1 MTAGQRSA
9 AAAIAVL
16 LLTGVA
22 GCGGGGPEPRP
33 TATPSASAAP
43 TGLPSPTDRSPHGVL
58 LSAQL
63 AMSTARRAEFSYRLG
78 GDPASGVLFWAP
90 KTVLKVKYPDTA
102 EQLIVLDTT
111 AYRGGDQATADRT
124 GGRHWEKFTV
134 PGGRR
139 EIPYAE
145 LVDRINPMVGL
156 TAAVAAESPRLVGEE
171 ELGEATVQHYRV
183 DIGVDRYVAAQTLLP
198 ATRQQA
204 LQAALGAGGVRQL
217 TLDLWLND
225 KDQLVQLRR
234 SGGVGPADTM
244 TYRGFGGPI
253 SVQAP
258 AENDTVDTGS
268 QSLPPLAS

>member
-9 AAAIAVL
+9 AAAMAVL

-22 GCGGGGPEPRP
+22 GCGSGGPAPGP
-33 TATPSASAAP
+33 SATPSASPVP

-63 AMSTARRAEFSYRLG
+63 AMSSARRAEFAYRLG
-78 GDPASGVLFWAP
+78 GEQAIGMLFWAP

-111 AYRGGDQATADRT
+111 AYRGGDQATAERT
-124 GGRHWEKFTV
+124 GGRHWEKYTV
-134 PGGRR
+134 PGGQR
-139 EIPYAE
+139 EIPYAG
-145 LVDRINPMVGL
+145 LVDRLNPMVAL
-156 TAAVAAESPRLVGEE
+156 TAAIAADGPQLVGEE
-171 ELGEATVQHYRV
+171 ELGEVTVQHYRV
-183 DIGVDRYVAAQTLLP
+183 TLGADRYVAAQTQLT

-204 LQAALGAGGVRQL
+204 LQGALAAAGVRQL

-234 SGGVGPADTM
+234 SGD
-244 TYRGFGGPI
+244 GGPDDTVTYKGLGGAL

-258 AENDTVDTGS
+258 AESDTVDAGR
-268 QSLPPLAS
+268 SLPPLAS

>member
-22 GCGGGGPEPRP
+22 GCGSGSEPRP
-33 TATPSASAAP
+33 TPTPTPSATP
-43 TGLPSPTDRSPHGVL
+43 TGLPSPTDRSPQGVL

-63 AMSTARRAEFSYRLG
+63 AMSTARRAEFSYRLA
-78 GDPASGVLFWAP
+78 GDQAGGVLFWAP

-111 AYRGGDQATADRT
+111 AYRGGDPATAERT
-124 GGRHWEKFTV
+124 GGRHWEKFTA
-134 PGGRR
+134 PGGQR
-139 EIPYAE
+139 EIPYAG
-145 LVDRINPMVGL
+145 LVDRINPMVAL
-156 TAAVAAESPRLVGEE
+156 TAAVAAESPQLVGEE

-183 DIGVDRYVAAQTLLP
+183 TVGVDRYVVAQTQLS

-204 LQAALGAGGVRQL
+204 LQAALGAGGVHQL

-234 SGGVGPADTM
+234 SGGGGPDDTV
-244 TYRGFGGPI
+244 TYKGFGGPL

-258 AENDTVDTGS
+258 AESDTVDTAGR
-268 QSLPPLAS
+268 SLPPLAS